1 MAELIATLEALLSP
15 LRQNTFAGNSLL
27 SWAIAALTFIVVYA
41 ALKLLRFIG
50 RSRLVAW
57 AKRNQTELDD
67 LVVHLLVGTRSLFFF
82 IVALYAA
89 LSVLILPPTL
99 ALWRER
105 LFVLALIVQI
115 GIWGV
120 RALNFLVTDYGNRA
134 NVTPSTKTTLSA
146 MQFLGKLLLFAILAL
161 ALLDNF
167 GFNITTLAASL
178 GIAGLAVGLALQNIL
193 GDLFS
198 SLSIVLDKPFEIG
211 DFIIVDDM
219 LGTIERIG
227 LRSTRVRSLS
237 GEQLIF
243 TNRDLLDS
251 RIRNFKR
258 MQERRVV
265 FTIGVVYGTPK
276 EKLERIPAIIRGA
289 IERQDKTRFD
299 RCHFFN
305 YGAFSLDFE
314 TVYFVLE
321 PDFMLFRDVQQ
332 AINLEIYAAF
342 EREGISFAFPTQT
355 IHLEQMRA
363 ARPPELLVGA
373 APSAGSARNST

>member
-1 MAELIATLEALLSP
+1 MAELLATLETLTQPLREIDFANNALLTW
-15 LRQNTFAGNSLL
+15 L
-27 SWAIAALTFIVVYA
+27 IAMLTFVAVFV
-41 ALKLLRFIG
+41 ALKVLRFVG
-50 RSRLVAW
+50 KTRLVAW
-57 AKRNQTELDD
+57 AKRNSTELDD
-67 LVVHLLVGTRSLFFF
+67 LVVHLLVGTRALFFF
-82 IVALYAA
+82 MVALYAG
-89 LSVLILPPTL
+89 LSILTLPPTL

-105 LFVLALIVQI
+105 LFVLVLIVQI

-120 RALNFLVTDYGNRA
+120 RALNFLVADYGNRA
-134 NVTPSTKTTLSA
+134 NVTPGTKTTLSA
-146 MQFLGKLLLFAILAL
+146 MQFLGKLVLFAILAL

-167 GFNITTLAASL
+167 GFNVTALAASL

-265 FTIGVVYGTPK
+265 FTIGVTYGTPT

-299 RCHFFN
+299 RSHFFN

-321 PDFMLFRDVQQ
+321 PDFMLFRNIQQ
-332 AINLEIYAAF
+332 AVNLEIYAAF

-355 IHLEQMRA
+355 IHLQQTPA
-363 ARPPELLVGA
+363 PRPPEVLI
-373 APSAGSARNST
+373 R

>member
-89 LSVLILPPTL
+89 LSVLTLPPTL